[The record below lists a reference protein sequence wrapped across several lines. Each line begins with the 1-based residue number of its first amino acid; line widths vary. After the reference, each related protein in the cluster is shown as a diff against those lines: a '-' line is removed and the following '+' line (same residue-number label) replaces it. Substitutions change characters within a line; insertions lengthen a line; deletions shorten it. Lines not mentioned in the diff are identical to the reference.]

1 MEMVC
6 FLRRYARRMR
16 VRSGALIISEGGL
29 GASIFFLISGR
40 AQVLKITGCH
50 EEAMQELLPGCFFGC
65 TSLSGDKG
73 YPASVAAAKDCELYE
88 LKRESFSEALLGD
101 PAMMMHILCAS
112 SEWLLETD
120 RNCIEKLAKQNSE
133 LARLVQLRNSPESVR
148 SPAAGIIHHL
158 NNPLSSIYSVAQL
171 LTLEY
176 PEMEEA
182 RRIVIQ
188 CRTMMDIIR
197 DLVGKSG
204 VGDSRE
210 A

>member
-50 EEAMQELLPGCFFGC
+50 EEALQELLPGCFFGC

-88 LKRESFSEALLGD
+88 LKRCLLYTSD
-101 PAMMMHILCAS
+101 AADDLLCVD
-112 SEWLLETD
+112 LGG
-120 RNCIEKLAKQNSE
+120 
-133 LARLVQLRNSPESVR
+133 LR
-148 SPAAGIIHHL
+148 IIKKKTKY
-158 NNPLSSIYSVAQL
+158 ITA
-171 LTLEY
+171 LTL
-176 PEMEEA
+176 PCSTCTHQSM
-182 RRIVIQ
+182 
-188 CRTMMDIIR
+188 
-197 DLVGKSG
+197 
-204 VGDSRE
+204 
-210 A
+210 

>member
-50 EEAMQELLPGCFFGC
+50 EEALQELLPGCFFGC

-88 LKRESFSEALLGD
+88 LKRESFSKPFWAIRNDDAHTVRLIRM
-101 PAMMMHILCAS
+101 AA
-112 SEWLLETD
+112 ETD

-133 LARLVQLRNSPESVR
+133 LARLVQLGIRRNLFALLR
-148 SPAAGIIHHL
+148 PA
-158 NNPLSSIYSVAQL
+158 SS
-171 LTLEY
+171 T
-176 PEMEEA
+176 
-182 RRIVIQ
+182 
-188 CRTMMDIIR
+188 T
-197 DLVGKSG
+197 
-204 VGDSRE
+204 
-210 A
+210 